1 MKKKNTSTG
10 IIILIA
16 FIIFILA
23 FTYLSLNLKNISS
36 GYEMQELMEREK
48 RLQEEIDKLKAQQAE
63 LLNLNRVEEK
73 VMKELGYQYPQADQF
88 LKVFD
93 DREVR

>member
-1 MKKKNTSTG
+1 MKKKKTSTG

-16 FIIFILA
+16 FVIFVLA
-23 FTYLSLNLKNISS
+23 FTYLSLNLKNIAS
-36 GYEMQELMEREK
+36 GYEMQDLIEK
-48 RLQEEIDKLKAQQAE
+48 EKLLEEEIDKLKAQKAE

-73 VMKELGYQYPQADQF
+73 VMKELGYQYPQPDQF